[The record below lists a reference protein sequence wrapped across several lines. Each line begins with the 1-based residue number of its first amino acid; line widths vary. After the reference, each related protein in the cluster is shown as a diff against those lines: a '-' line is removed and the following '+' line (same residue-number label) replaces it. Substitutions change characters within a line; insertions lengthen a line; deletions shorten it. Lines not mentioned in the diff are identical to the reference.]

1 MLYDDNTARA
11 EHPLNFEQDAYIS
24 LFDSL
29 PTESFM
35 TLDPAYIIEQ
45 LQSTNEENDNV

>member
-11 EHPLNFEQDAYIS
+11 EHPLNFEQDSYIS
-24 LFDSL
+24 LFESV
-29 PTESFM
+29 PTESIV

-45 LQSTNEENDNV
+45 LQNLEETDNV

>member
-11 EHPLNFEQDAYIS
+11 EHPLNFEQDSYIS
-24 LFDSL
+24 LFESV

-35 TLDPAYIIEQ
+35 TLDPAYILEQ
-45 LQSTNEENDNV
+45 LQSTEETDNV